1 MKKKK
6 VIKRKISKIKKKNPK
21 EPYYMRSVD
30 LSGREE
36 NEGIDQL
43 NIDMG
48 DMYSITEDDLIN
60 LKRNYYE
67 CPNKFVNLKY
77 RRSMDRNRTYNYVE
91 EANDIFD
98 GKYKPIG
105 HVISYCSNSKCK
117 TCNTLKEINKY

>member
-6 VIKRKISKIKKKNPK
+6 VIKQKISKIKKKNPK

-48 DMYSITEDDLIN
+48 DVHVITEDDLIN

-67 CPNKFVNLKY
+67 CSNKLLANKY
-77 RRSMDRNRTYNYVE
+77 GPLDH
-91 EANDIFD
+91 I
-98 GKYKPIG
+98 
-105 HVISYCSNSKCK
+105 ISYCKDPSCK
-117 TCNTLKEINKY
+117 ECAYFRFRNNHKTWLRTR

>member
-48 DMYSITEDDLIN
+48 DIHSITEDDFLN

-67 CPNKFVNLKY
+67 CPNNFLNLKY
-77 RRSMDRNRTYNYVE
+77 GRSLDRNRVYDDIE
-91 EANDIFD
+91 EANDIFY
-98 GKYKPIG
+98 GKYIPIG

>member
-48 DMYSITEDDLIN
+48 DMHSITEDDFLN

-67 CPNKFVNLKY
+67 CPNNFLNKKFNNDQFLKQPFKY
-77 RRSMDRNRTYNYVE
+77 RQLL
-91 EANDIFD
+91 AI
-98 GKYKPIG
+98 KYGPLDHI
-105 HVISYCSNSKCK
+105 ISYCKDSSCKECAYFRVRSKIK
-117 TCNTLKEINKY
+117 